1 MELTVLGKY
10 GPYPKAG
17 GYAASGYLVKNG
29 GDSLLLDMG
38 SGTLSRLLSSVD
50 LKNLGGIFISHLHYD
65 HTSDLLPLRYALEE
79 TNTTLNIYTAFEE
92 SEWYKI
98 LFSHRNFNVI
108 NVFDGADVSLGSMK
122 LSFKD
127 MKHTVPDLAIK
138 IRGDK
143 TLCYT
148 GDSVYNDNI
157 PWCFE
162 GTNCVL
168 GDFSKPEGF
177 KGPHMNVKIAKELKA
192 RYKDVRII
200 ATHLSTDFD
209 PTDAFKGTGI
219 EVSEEFKTYN
229 L

>member
-10 GPYPKAG
+10 GPYPKAKDG
-17 GYAASGYLVKNG
+17 AASGYLVKNG
-29 GDSLLLDMG
+29 NDALVLDMG
-38 SGTLSRLLSSVD
+38 SGTLSRLLSFID
-50 LKNLGGIFISHLHYD
+50 LKELGGIFISHLHYD

-79 TNTTLNIYTAFEE
+79 TDTTINIFTAYED

-108 NVFDGADVSLGSMK
+108 NVSDGDKIDFGKTK
-122 LSFKD
+122 LSFKS

-138 IRGDK
+138 IEGDK

-162 GTNCVL
+162 GSDCVL

-177 KGPHMNVKIAKELKA
+177 MGPHMNVKIAKELK
-192 RYKDVRII
+192 RLYKDTRII

-209 PTDAFKGTGI
+209 PTEEFRSTGI
-219 EVSEEFKTYN
+219 EVSEELKTYI